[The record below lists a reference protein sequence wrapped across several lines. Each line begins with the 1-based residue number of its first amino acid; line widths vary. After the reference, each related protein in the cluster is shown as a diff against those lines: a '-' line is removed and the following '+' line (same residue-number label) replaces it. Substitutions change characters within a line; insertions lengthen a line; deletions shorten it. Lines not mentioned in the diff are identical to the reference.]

1 MAKRGKRYSRRS
13 RRSTPSACT
22 TRSTAVRLIKS
33 QELTRFDPTVEVH
46 LRLGVNVR
54 HADQQLRGTISLPH
68 GTGKSVTVAVFAEG
82 DKAREAET
90 AGADV
95 VGGDD
100 LAKRIQEGFD
110 EFDVAIATPDMMG
123 TVGKLGRILGPSG
136 KMPNPKSGTV
146 TFDVGKAVTDV
157 KARQGRVPHRP
168 RRDHPHRHRQA
179 VLRGAPARSRTTRP
193 SSRRSSASSRRP
205 PRASTSSRSPWP
217 RRWAPGIPVDTTRT
231 STSRRAGGARGLAA
245 APGLTTRPKTH
256 GGGDT
261 PPQTA
266 RPRAPVRGWRR
277 DGGGPPGGSRAPARP
292 RGRGARW
299 R

>member
-1 MAKRGKRYSRRS
+1 MPKRGKRYMQAKSEIDTERVYH
-13 RRSTPSACT
+13 PLH
-22 TRSTAVRLIKS
+22 AVRLIKS

-90 AGADV
+90 AGADI
-95 VGGDD
+95 VGGED
-100 LAKRIQEGFD
+100 LAKRVLEGFD

-157 KARQGRVPHRP
+157 KGGKVEYRTDRAGIVHIGIGKRSFEERQLLENYGVVIEEIVRMK
-168 RRDHPHRHRQA
+168 
-179 VLRGAPARSRTTRP
+179 PAAAKGKYLKSITIAQTMG
-193 SSRRSSASSRRP
+193 
-205 PRASTSSRSPWP
+205 
-217 RRWAPGIPVDTTRT
+217 PGISLDPSRIT
-231 STSRRAGGARGLAA
+231 SADVLEE
-245 APGLTTRPKTH
+245 
-256 GGGDT
+256 
-261 PPQTA
+261 
-266 RPRAPVRGWRR
+266 
-277 DGGGPPGGSRAPARP
+277 PA
-292 RGRGARW
+292 
-299 R
+299 